1 MTEIKRPEFDEYRD
15 SYVETVEQ
23 SISFSGLSLD
33 FFLQSKALMIR
44 DLLVLRLSERPRPR
58 LLDVGCG
65 IGSLHPLLSG
75 LFSSIHGVDVSG
87 ESIERAKLENPANRY
102 DAYDG
107 KRLPFADNS
116 FDMAL
121 SICVMHHVPV
131 LQWAGFMAELTRV
144 VSPGGMVCL
153 IEHNP
158 INPGTRI
165 SVARC
170 PFDKDAVLLGTRKMR
185 GYMRRAGLAEV
196 AIRNFVFFPT
206 NRPQFRTLERWM
218 HWLPLGAQYA
228 AIGRVQ

>member
-1 MTEIKRPEFDEYRD
+1 MQPEFDAYRD
-15 SYVETVEQ
+15 TYVDTVEQ
-23 SISFSGLSLD
+23 SIRFSGLSHD
-33 FFLQSKALMIR
+33 FFQKSKALMIR
-44 DLLVLRLSERPRPR
+44 DLLALRLADRPRPR

-65 IGSLHPLLSG
+65 IGALHPLLSE
-75 LFSSIHGVDVSG
+75 LFSSIHGMDVSG
-87 ESIERAKLENPANRY
+87 ESIERAKRENPGNLY

-107 KRLPFADNS
+107 ERLPLADNS

-131 LQWAGFMAELTRV
+131 EQWAGFMAELTRV

-158 INPGTRI
+158 LNPGTRM

-170 PFDKDAVLLGTRKMR
+170 PFDKDAVLLGPRKMR

-196 AIRNFVFFPT
+196 ATRNFVFFPT
-206 NRPQFRTLERWM
+206 NHPQFRALERRL

-228 AIGRVQ
+228 AIGQAQ